1 MIFGG
6 HDRRRLGCVGLGAV
20 KDDRGDDWETL

>member
-1 MIFGG
+1 MNFDV

-20 KDDRGDDWETL
+20 EDDSGDDWETL